1 MNRFELGA
9 WLEGP
14 SAVRTSTLR
23 INKWWGCVSNLV
35 PSSFILCVEAGKGLC
50 RVKRILY
57 ATDGSK
63 SAQTAGRMAADIMNG
78 FPETQLI
85 VLYVSTE
92 LAYPYNVGIE
102 DYMEAERA
110 RSEEI
115 ETSVR
120 EELLPEFSLRTKFRY
135 EIGRPALVICEV
147 ANQEDVDLVI
157 VGSHGRNA
165 IDRMF
170 LGSVS
175 NAVLQRSKQPVLV
188 VKGE

>member
-1 MNRFELGA
+1 MY
-9 WLEGP
+9 
-14 SAVRTSTLR
+14 
-23 INKWWGCVSNLV
+23 
-35 PSSFILCVEAGKGLC
+35 

-63 SAQTAGRMAADIMNG
+63 SAQNAGQMAADIMNG
-78 FPETQLI
+78 FPEAQLI

-110 RSEEI
+110 RAAEI
-115 ETSVR
+115 ETNVR
-120 EELLPEFSLRTKFRY
+120 EELLSKFSPRTEFRY
-135 EIGRPALVICEV
+135 EVGRPALVICEV
-147 ANQEDVDLVI
+147 ADEEDVDLVI

-188 VKGE
+188 VKGV